1 MNEAAGE
8 KIGGMNGEKMKI
20 ASGGGH
26 RASTVAAAG
35 FWRQGLP
42 IVGHSQ
48 WVPSW
53 VWYRARSYFEPRS
66 WYLGNI

>member
-8 KIGGMNGEKMKI
+8 KIGGINGEKMKI

-26 RASTVAAAG
+26 RASTVDVAG

-48 WVPSW
+48 WGT
-53 VWYRARSYFEPRS
+53 RARNYFEPRS
-66 WYLGNI
+66 WYLGNT